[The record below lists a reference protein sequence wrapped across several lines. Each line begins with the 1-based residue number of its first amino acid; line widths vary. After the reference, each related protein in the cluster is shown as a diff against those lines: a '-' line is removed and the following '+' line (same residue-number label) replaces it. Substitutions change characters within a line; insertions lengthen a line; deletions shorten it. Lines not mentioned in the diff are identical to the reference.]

1 MSRLLRG
8 IKTEGLRLRLVD
20 AREQVV
26 GRLASQLSTLLQG
39 KDKPTYTP
47 WKEEGDILIVTNA
60 KHVVF
65 TGQKWDQ
72 KLYRWHT
79 GFPGGLKERTA
90 KKEFEGDPTS
100 ILRRAVY
107 GMLPKNKLRK
117 ERARK
122 LRIYPGEEHPFADHP
137 DLVPW
142 DMPPRK
148 RRIREAL
155 FELPE
160 GYKPLNPT
168 VYRKRFGHMLP
179 AGDMSCLFEGE
190 EKSVI
195 PSAKSADSGPDKS

>member
-26 GRLASQLSTLLQG
+26 GRLASNLAVLLQG
-39 KDKPTYTP
+39 KDKPSYSP
-47 WKEEGDILIVTNA
+47 WKEDGDILVVTNA
-60 KHVVF
+60 KHVVL
-65 TGQKWDQ
+65 TGKKWDQ

-79 GFPGGLKERTA
+79 GYPGGLKERTA
-90 KKEFEGDPTS
+90 KKEFEKDPAS

-107 GMLPKNKLRK
+107 GMLPKNRLRK

-122 LRIYPGEEHPFADHP
+122 LRIFPGEEHPFADHP

-142 DMPPRK
+142 EMPQRR
-148 RRIREAL
+148 RRIKEAL

-160 GYKPLNPT
+160 GYEPLNST

-179 AGDMSCLFEGE
+179 GDMSVLFERGE
-190 EKSVI
+190 SSGTIPALKS
-195 PSAKSADSGPDKS
+195 GN